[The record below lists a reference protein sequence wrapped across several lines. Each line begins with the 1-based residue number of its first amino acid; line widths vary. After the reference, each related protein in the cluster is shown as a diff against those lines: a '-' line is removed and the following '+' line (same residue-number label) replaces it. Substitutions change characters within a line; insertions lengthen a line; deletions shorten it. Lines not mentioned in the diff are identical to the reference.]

1 MSYKHIK
8 VRWIMK
14 KKLRQKL
21 KETLEMPAEVIMN
34 SPKIV
39 LESNNNVWI
48 ENYTGVIEYTQNMVR
63 VNTNDFIVK
72 VNGENLLIDFITNE
86 DLSISGKILSV
97 VYEVGE

>member
-8 VRWIMK
+8 GRWIMK